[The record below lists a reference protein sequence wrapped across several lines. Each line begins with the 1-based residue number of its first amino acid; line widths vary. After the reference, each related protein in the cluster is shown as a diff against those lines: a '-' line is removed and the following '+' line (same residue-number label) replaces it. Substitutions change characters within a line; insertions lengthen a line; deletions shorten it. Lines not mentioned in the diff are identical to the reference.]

1 MHAKRGVR
9 TCIICRDSNTSGQSI
24 PYFYLMFIRKLLFQ
38 YRRYCCCMVSGCAR
52 FIVSVWF
59 ILVLS
64 AGDSVVGSG
73 VPQLYAAANAM
84 TTAIISFFI
93 LGNFNRLSN
102 DVKRYCNYVS
112 MLTFK
117 DQKKLSAVFAM

>member
-1 MHAKRGVR
+1 
-9 TCIICRDSNTSGQSI
+9 
-24 PYFYLMFIRKLLFQ
+24 
-38 YRRYCCCMVSGCAR
+38 MVSGCVR
-52 FIVSVWF
+52 LTVSAWF

-93 LGNFNRLSN
+93 LGNFNRLIN